1 MFFLIDSCSCRK
13 TEPFWFGVFRC
24 GFAFFLTC
32 IILKFSAYDN
42 FNKIFRQS
50 ILEQVDVPKDSVLVI
65 ETSMCANDAME
76 VYKRSL
82 PLSDLNVRNNITSD
96 GRCMSFPIPIKIPDF
111 ASRERVGAFWLDV
124 EFPLN
129 NILDNST
136 INDNQL
142 DYIINSYFNDK
153 AKLKNSDYS
162 SILPNNYLKLTINM
176 TLNILNT
183 EINCINYSPKAFY
196 FRPGQAFFIHIISSI
211 DSYLNGCDLELDVQ
225 SEQLP
230 LNLNTNRIGLG
241 FYIYFPFRYK
251 FANPYDFAGYL
262 SDIGGFYGSIEGFFA
277 AIFGSGKLG
286 PWGIAQ
292 TFILTSIPCVRS
304 FGRNFAKVYV
314 SKGGIPLVE
323 DVKVRPGRDKEFD
336 KSLEERVQILETLL
350 REYYLDEHYLEKIK
364 YFADSRKKLKK
375 LKKVPDEEK
384 TEDQN
389 DSDDIKET
397 PK

>member
-1 MFFLIDSCSCRK
+1 MFLIDSCSCRK
-13 TEPFWFGVFRC
+13 TEPTWFGVFRC
-24 GFAFFLTC
+24 GFAFVLTC

-50 ILEQVDVPKDSVLVI
+50 ILEQVDVPKGEKRNSVLVI

-82 PLSDLNVRNNITSD
+82 PLSVLNVRKNITSD

-111 ASRERVGAFWLDV
+111 ASRERVGTFWLDV

-129 NILDNST
+129 SIDNST

-142 DYIINSYFNDK
+142 DYIINSYFDDK

-176 TLNILNT
+176 TLSILNT
-183 EINCINYSPKAFY
+183 EINCTSYSPKAFY

-230 LNLNTNRIGLG
+230 LNLDTNRIGLG
-241 FYIYFPFRYK
+241 FYIYYPFRYK
-251 FANPYDFAGYL
+251 FANPYDFASYL

-277 AIFGSGKLG
+277 SIFGSGKLE

-292 TFILTSIPCVRS
+292 IFILTSIPCVRS

-323 DVKVRPGRDKEFD
+323 DVKDRPRRNEEFD

-350 REYYLDEHYLEKIK
+350 KEYYLDEHYLEKIK
-364 YFADSRKKLKK
+364 YFADSRKKLKE
-375 LKKVPDEEK
+375 DEEK
-384 TEDQN
+384 AK
-389 DSDDIKET
+389 KENES
-397 PK
+397 